1 VIQMEL
7 TCLMGTEDCPFLAT
21 LIHEMGH
28 AFGLTH
34 VDCHGYN
41 MDTNGSLMSYNPRLS
56 SKGFS

>member
-1 VIQMEL
+1 MEL